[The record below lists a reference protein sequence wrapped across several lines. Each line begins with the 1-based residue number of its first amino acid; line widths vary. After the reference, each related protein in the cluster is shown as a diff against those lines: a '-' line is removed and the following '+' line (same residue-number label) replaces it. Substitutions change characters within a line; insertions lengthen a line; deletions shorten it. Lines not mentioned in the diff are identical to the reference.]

1 MPRAKSEL
9 TDAPI
14 IGVRVTK
21 EEHEVYKKLGG
32 GRWLRTYLKDIADRR
47 QEDAQANAAIPRATT
62 GMVAVYPAQPKPVPK
77 STKTNRPFG

>member
-62 GMVAVYPAQPKPVPK
+62 GMVAVRSTGPTLVPEI
-77 STKTNRPFG
+77 KTVFRPLK

>member
-1 MPRAKSEL
+1 MPRAKSEI
-9 TDAPI
+9 TNAPV
-14 IGVRVTK
+14 IGVRVTE

-32 GRWLRTYLKDIADRR
+32 GRWLRAYLTDIIERR
-47 QEDAQANAAIPRATT
+47 KEDAKANAATAT